1 MENPNKLAKIK
12 DIELI
17 NVAIRVR
24 YADTDKMGI
33 VYHGTY
39 PVYFEVGRSEY
50 IRKKGFTYRDFEEMG
65 YQLVVVGLEAKYYGS
80 ATYDDLITVKTGI
93 SELKSRG
100 LTFHYEIYKNGN
112 MIVEG
117 KTKHICLNAGKKPV
131 VIPSPLFE
139 ILKDVK
145 PE

>member
-1 MENPNKLAKIK
+1 MNNLKKAEKVK
-12 DIELI
+12 DFETIDMT
-17 NVAIRVR
+17 VRVR

-65 YQLVVVGLEAKYYGS
+65 YQLVVVELEARYYGS
-80 ATYDDLITVKTGI
+80 ATYDDLITVRTGI

-100 LTFHYEIYKNGN
+100 LTFHYEIYKNGS

-117 KTKHICLNAGKKPV
+117 RTKHICLNAGKKPV
-131 VIPSPLFE
+131 LIPSPLVE

-145 PE
+145 PQ